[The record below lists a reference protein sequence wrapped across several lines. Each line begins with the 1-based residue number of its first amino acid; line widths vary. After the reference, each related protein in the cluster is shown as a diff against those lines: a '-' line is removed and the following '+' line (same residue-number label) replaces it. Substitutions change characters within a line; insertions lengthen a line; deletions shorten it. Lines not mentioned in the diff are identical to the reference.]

1 MELEVALDPVKA
13 APSSA
18 STASK
23 DLFVAKAN
31 LPIWNNMGKNA
42 YQPLQI

>member
-1 MELEVALDPVKA
+1 MLLEMEMEMEMELEVALDPVKA

-23 DLFVAKAN
+23 DLSVAKTN
-31 LPIWNNMGKNA
+31 LPI
-42 YQPLQI
+42 